1 MNQQFE
7 TIQKLGKDS
16 FGTTLK
22 TFEVASTGTK
32 AIAGETADYAR
43 KSFEQSAAMFEKL
56 VGVRSLEKAIEIQ
69 TEYVQSTHK
78 GFVAQATKTRELYTK
93 LAQDSFAPFNALR
106 STARPRWS
114 RLRLQL
120 TPSNAFFIRLFK
132 TPGHYAG
139 RFCLLGWHSD

>member
-1 MNQQFE
+1 
-7 TIQKLGKDS
+7 
-16 FGTTLK
+16 
-22 TFEVASTGTK
+22 
-32 AIAGETADYAR
+32 
-43 KSFEQSAAMFEKL
+43 MFEKL

-78 GFVAQATKTRELYTK
+78 GFVAQATKTRELYTSW
-93 LAQDSFAPFNALR
+93 LRTASRPSMLFARPR
-106 STARPRWS
+106 WPRWS

-139 RFCLLGWHSD
+139 RFFCWVGIRLIQLPDRSRSRRLIPHFPGLAT